1 MFRIFLSVLACG
13 LLALSITACVGTSN
27 EPVSPD
33 YDALMAR
40 EQYEGYRTLAG
51 AKQARLK
58 QIQAEQAARNAE
70 FRGIFTRMQREIVW
84 KKAQTDAVVRTKAKR
99 DERTFWDVYLGGQR
113 GNFSTARGAVV
124 TAETEI
130 EVRGVR
136 R

>member
-27 EPVSPD
+27 EPVPLD

-70 FRGIFTRMQREIVW
+70 FERIFRRVQAEVALEKAQREATIRA
-84 KKAQTDAVVRTKAKR
+84 KAER
-99 DERTFWDVYLGGQR
+99 DQRVFWRILSASQQGTF
-113 GNFSTARGAVV
+113 FTAQSEVA
-124 TAETEI
+124 TAGTEI
-130 EVRGVR
+130 EVRSVR